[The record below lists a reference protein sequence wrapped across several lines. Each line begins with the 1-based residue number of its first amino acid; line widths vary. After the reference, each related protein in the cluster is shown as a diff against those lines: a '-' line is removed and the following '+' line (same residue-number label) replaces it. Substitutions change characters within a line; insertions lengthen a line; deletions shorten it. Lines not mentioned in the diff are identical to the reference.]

1 MRAGGMGGTSS
12 IVSANFPVSDFA
24 GNAFAPT
31 SDGTTV
37 TLPDLTNHS
46 FTSGLSLYL
55 TDPGGSGLGNVALG
69 QVQAAAGSFYLDA
82 PGSVTQMALKHI
94 AMGTKQVSI
103 YAGEALTLGD
113 VTAGSTNLYSYNSA
127 LTLGAANITYL
138 NANAA
143 GDLTATSVTSSGDA
157 YLSANSGNL
166 SVGHVASGS
175 YLGLYAG
182 NMVTAGNLISTYS
195 VDVGAGGA
203 VTVGNVTAPS
213 YAYLQGD
220 SVTLGRATNA
230 ALGNIAM
237 LQISSSQ
244 AFTDANVL
252 DQANGLKANNLTI
265 SAYAPSGYSVDLQT
279 TPVVAPT
286 VTLNGGDG
294 DLRAALTGTT
304 ALTLSTGGTFDI
316 TTTAPALSSLSIA
329 GHAAGIGA
337 SSLTGAAQQS
347 FSFYG
352 GNAADLAV
360 STTASSSLN
369 LNLNVSQLAGFN
381 VALNNVAT
389 YGGSVTAIAYDGGLT
404 ASNVNTMNGAAVGGN
419 IDLHAAGPLM
429 ANSVLTSSNR
439 YVYLLNDSGN
449 QSATGVSGGT
459 LYLRAGGGSMSVGSL
474 LGAATT
480 LEANNDITLGSVT
493 TTNAGAAGG
502 ALVVR
507 SYVGSIT
514 NPGSNSLA
522 VGTASVTLESSNGS
536 VGSAANPIAIQ
547 TSSNLSQLHVMA
559 RDNVAIDVL
568 NALGPTSLAHLEM
581 NFTGA
586 PSASPVLAINATN
599 LPANFLT
606 RTLAGDVTVNGGATP
621 GLMQLGVG
629 NQGGGLTL
637 AGDLGGSLQ
646 NVTLQSAT
654 DMAINGNITATGVV
668 TLDVGNDLLI
678 AASGGPRTVSGNGI
692 NLFAGRD
699 IQLAGGATVSDS
711 LAVSTAGNMNVE
723 GRDFWVRSGA
733 GGASVSSGSLTLQ
746 SYSGGTR
753 GVRIEA
759 EQAVASVASGGSQYI
774 YAGNGIAVLG
784 GAAAGAAASL
794 TAASG
799 SQYFYAYGPGA
810 MTVAAGNA
818 TGASAL
824 ISAGQYQSIQSYYS
838 TFSGLDLTAGNA
850 VNAFA
855 RMSAGLSQN
864 IIVGA
869 GGIHLG
875 AGNME
880 GASAELTATSQQQI
894 SAGTGG
900 ITLAGGSS
908 ANAANL
914 TYARIRN
921 SASNGQTVSTTG
933 AISLIG
939 GGDNS
944 ATTISNQ
951 GASNQSLSATAI
963 SLATLATSTG
973 TNNLVAIEQLNATG
987 RQFVTATGVVGV
999 YNDYSPGTVRIAAAG
1014 KQDVAGVSIDVR
1026 TGASNANAGSKAS
1039 IEAGGNQSVWARS
1052 LLNVAALGLGTASI
1066 ETSGAEQS
1074 VGAMSFS
1081 PVGGAPT
1088 GDLILGAATA
1098 QGTSTILS
1106 SHAAGFQEV
1115 IAGTQLSVLAGA
1127 AGSQSKI
1134 DAAGG
1139 TQAISVLAGGLTMN
1153 GGGGAA
1159 SIDPLTQAIIL
1170 NGSASLTNA
1179 TISGDTTA
1187 FVVTQG
1193 NLTLVGSSFSSP
1205 NLTLVSVGDFS
1216 ADAASSIGSGGSIYY
1231 GGAYSNS
1238 GTVAPGMV
1246 VSSIPVYGSG
1256 YTPIVLISEGESEI
1270 DLCAISP
1277 DLCKL
1282 PDPSESPL
1290 GESAPSIAKGVPG
1303 ENADGT
1309 DGGFGGSEEEG
1320 KDEKDKKKADEAKD
1334 GKKDDKRSQKR
1345 VAQCT

>member
-1 MRAGGMGGTSS
+1 
-12 IVSANFPVSDFA
+12 
-24 GNAFAPT
+24 
-31 SDGTTV
+31 
-37 TLPDLTNHS
+37 
-46 FTSGLSLYL
+46 
-55 TDPGGSGLGNVALG
+55 
-69 QVQAAAGSFYLDA
+69 
-82 PGSVTQMALKHI
+82 
-94 AMGTKQVSI
+94 
-103 YAGEALTLGD
+103 
-113 VTAGSTNLYSYNSA
+113 
-127 LTLGAANITYL
+127 
-138 NANAA
+138 
-143 GDLTATSVTSSGDA
+143 
-157 YLSANSGNL
+157 
-166 SVGHVASGS
+166 
-175 YLGLYAG
+175 
-182 NMVTAGNLISTYS
+182 
-195 VDVGAGGA
+195 
-203 VTVGNVTAPS
+203 
-213 YAYLQGD
+213 
-220 SVTLGRATNA
+220 
-230 ALGNIAM
+230 
-237 LQISSSQ
+237 
-244 AFTDANVL
+244 
-252 DQANGLKANNLTI
+252 
-265 SAYAPSGYSVDLQT
+265 
-279 TPVVAPT
+279 
-286 VTLNGGDG
+286 
-294 DLRAALTGTT
+294 
-304 ALTLSTGGTFDI
+304 
-316 TTTAPALSSLSIA
+316 
-329 GHAAGIGA
+329 
-337 SSLTGAAQQS
+337 
-347 FSFYG
+347 
-352 GNAADLAV
+352 
-360 STTASSSLN
+360 
-369 LNLNVSQLAGFN
+369 
-381 VALNNVAT
+381 
-389 YGGSVTAIAYDGGLT
+389 
-404 ASNVNTMNGAAVGGN
+404 
-419 IDLHAAGPLM
+419 
-429 ANSVLTSSNR
+429 
-439 YVYLLNDSGN
+439 
-449 QSATGVSGGT
+449 
-459 LYLRAGGGSMSVGSL
+459 
-474 LGAATT
+474 
-480 LEANNDITLGSVT
+480 
-493 TTNAGAAGG
+493 
-502 ALVVR
+502 
-507 SYVGSIT
+507 
-514 NPGSNSLA
+514 
-522 VGTASVTLESSNGS
+522 
-536 VGSAANPIAIQ
+536 
-547 TSSNLSQLHVMA
+547 
-559 RDNVAIDVL
+559 
-568 NALGPTSLAHLEM
+568 
-581 NFTGA
+581 
-586 PSASPVLAINATN
+586 
-599 LPANFLT
+599 
-606 RTLAGDVTVNGGATP
+606 
-621 GLMQLGVG
+621 
-629 NQGGGLTL
+629 
-637 AGDLGGSLQ
+637 
-646 NVTLQSAT
+646 
-654 DMAINGNITATGVV
+654 
-668 TLDVGNDLLI
+668 
-678 AASGGPRTVSGNGI
+678 
-692 NLFAGRD
+692 
-699 IQLAGGATVSDS
+699 
-711 LAVSTAGNMNVE
+711 
-723 GRDFWVRSGA
+723 
-733 GGASVSSGSLTLQ
+733 
-746 SYSGGTR
+746 
-753 GVRIEA
+753 
-759 EQAVASVASGGSQYI
+759 
-774 YAGNGIAVLG
+774 
-784 GAAAGAAASL
+784 
-794 TAASG
+794 
-799 SQYFYAYGPGA
+799 
-810 MTVAAGNA
+810 
-818 TGASAL
+818 
-824 ISAGQYQSIQSYYS
+824 
-838 TFSGLDLTAGNA
+838 
-850 VNAFA
+850 
-855 RMSAGLSQN
+855 
-864 IIVGA
+864 
-869 GGIHLG
+869 
-875 AGNME
+875 
-880 GASAELTATSQQQI
+880 LTATSQQQI